1 MKVLKIPQA
10 TKKGYIECPVGG
22 VFDWS
27 YPTSKL
33 RRGRVQG
40 GGTISPTLLASNC
53 GTSILVY
60 EDIKEDSL

>member
-1 MKVLKIPQA
+1 MITLKIPQA

-22 VFDWS
+22 CFDWS

-40 GGTISPTLLASNC
+40 GECLPDFNGWRTRDLCI
-53 GTSILVY
+53 
-60 EDIKEDSL
+60 